1 MQGTNAPNKPDPSL
15 AEVLTEVLTEVQQL
29 RQEVRNSRE
38 EFQNEL
44 REAREEF
51 RQEIRETR
59 EEFQQ
64 EVKRWDERFFQ
75 LSRDTLGFTRTVVTT
90 AAVVAVL
97 IPLLKDVAPLL
108 IEVLTGGS

>member
-1 MQGTNAPNKPDPSL
+1 MSNIMTSAEGPQRDPSL
-15 AEVLTEVLTEVQQL
+15 TAVLTEVLTEVQQL
-29 RQEVRNSRE
+29 RQEVRDSRD
-38 EFQNEL
+38 
-44 REAREEF
+44 
-51 RQEIRETR
+51 EIKQIR

-108 IEVLTGGS
+108 IEALR

>member
-1 MQGTNAPNKPDPSL
+1 MEGTNAPKPEASL
-15 AEVLTEVLTEVQQL
+15 VDLMTEVLTEVK
-29 RQEVRNSRE
+29 NS
-38 EFQNEL
+38 
-44 REAREEF
+44 REEF
-51 RQEIRETR
+51 RQEIREVRQDIQRLEDRLDT
-59 EEFQQ
+59 